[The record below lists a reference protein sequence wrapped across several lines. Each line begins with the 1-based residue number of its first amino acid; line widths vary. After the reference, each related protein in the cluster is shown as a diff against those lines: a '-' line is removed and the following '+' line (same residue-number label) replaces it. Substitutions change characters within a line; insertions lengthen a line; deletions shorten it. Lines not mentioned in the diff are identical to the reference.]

1 MPAGANRLSPAAGLD
16 ASGRAS
22 PAKRS
27 PCRTVVQS
35 SRRQEYRA
43 ANAEGLDLE
52 TRALFAG
59 SQGGTVAR
67 ARGNTLV
74 GHATR
79 AWDRALR
86 LGEQACYRLR
96 SAIGASW
103 NAASCSRP
111 LSAQTA
117 EGYRVGIGREPRIAK
132 PGSSISTGGRRT
144 GPSSAP

>member
-1 MPAGANRLSPAAGLD
+1 MRNEPHARGREPIEPRCGARCKRTGKPCQALAMPNGGAKFTAARVQ
-16 ASGRAS
+16 GRE
-22 PAKRS
+22 
-27 PCRTVVQS
+27 
-35 SRRQEYRA
+35 RRRPRP
-43 ANAEGLDLE
+43 E

-59 SQGGTVAR
+59 SEGGTVAR

-103 NAASCSRP
+103 NAASCSLTP
-111 LSAQTA
+111 
-117 EGYRVGIGREPRIAK
+117 
-132 PGSSISTGGRRT
+132 
-144 GPSSAP
+144 

>member
-1 MPAGANRLSPAAGLD
+1 MQADGQALPSARHAERWY
-16 ASGRAS
+16 
-22 PAKRS
+22 K
-27 PCRTVVQS
+27 V
-35 SRRQEYRA
+35 QEYRA

-59 SQGGTVAR
+59 SQDGTVAR

-103 NAASCSRP
+103 NAASCSLTP
-111 LSAQTA
+111 
-117 EGYRVGIGREPRIAK
+117 
-132 PGSSISTGGRRT
+132 
-144 GPSSAP
+144 